1 MPKHRHRGMIIEGLT
16 MPTKT
21 RKRGCSSSSS
31 SSSRIRNYRLNKR
44 AIVVGKS
51 RAGLGIR
58 VVGSRSTTPVP
69 AWRNTPSRTAVE
81 SPKYSQSGKSTQP
94 VSARRLAATLW
105 EMNETPSP
113 RMIETNLK
121 LQQKKREKLQSGFGL
136 HSSTDSLPPNLSDP
150 SHSPTISEMDRSGMS
165 SRLRTP
171 SIAQKLRSAE
181 QNAAV
186 FDAITHASLME
197 TETRSRAPTS
207 SGSISG
213 SRNRLKDVSNALTTS
228 KELLRIINR
237 LWAHANQPSS
247 SMSVISA
254 LHTELERARLQVNHL
269 IQEQHTDKNEINHLM
284 KRFAEEKLS
293 WKNKEHQAIEAAI
306 ASIASELEV
315 ERKLRRR
322 FESLNKKLGN
332 ELAETKTSF
341 MKAVKELE
349 SEKRARE
356 ITEQMCD
363 ELARNIDEDRA
374 EVEELKSEA
383 IKVHEEAEK
392 EREMLELADKV
403 RESRAQMKLSE
414 AKHQFEEKNSKI
426 GKLRKQLEVF
436 LGTKRDKDE
445 TRGLSL
451 SKSSIT
457 SYQNEQHDD
466 IDSKDDAEESHKW
479 GHESKGRSSV
489 SRGSTSLQRAVSDGV
504 EFGGLERPRFVEH
517 EKEAHR
523 RSCYEER
530 QGYKHVKGLH
540 NHVLSSPRL
549 SSSRECYSPSMQR
562 EQSRP
567 CRDPLGMILERQ
579 SGIQALSSKSRMG
592 DVRGEGQS
600 GRRPK

>member
-1 MPKHRHRGMIIEGLT
+1 M
-16 MPTKT
+16 
-21 RKRGCSSSSS
+21 
-31 SSSRIRNYRLNKR
+31 
-44 AIVVGKS
+44 
-51 RAGLGIR
+51 
-58 VVGSRSTTPVP
+58 
-69 AWRNTPSRTAVE
+69 
-81 SPKYSQSGKSTQP
+81 Q
-94 VSARRLAATLW
+94 
-105 EMNETPSP
+105 
-113 RMIETNLK
+113 
-121 LQQKKREKLQSGFGL
+121 
-136 HSSTDSLPPNLSDP
+136 
-150 SHSPTISEMDRSGMS
+150 
-165 SRLRTP
+165 
-171 SIAQKLRSAE
+171 
-181 QNAAV
+181 
-186 FDAITHASLME
+186 

-213 SRNRLKDVSNALTTS
+213 SRNRLKDISNALTTS

-269 IQEQHTDKNEINHLM
+269 IQERHTDKNEISHLVT
-284 KRFAEEKLS
+284 RLAEEKIS
-293 WKNKEHQAIEAAI
+293 WKNKEHEAIEAAI

-322 FESLNKKLGN
+322 FESLNKKLGK
-332 ELAETKTSF
+332 ELAETKSTC

-374 EVEELKSEA
+374 DVEDLKSES
-383 IKVHEEAEK
+383 IKEAEK
-392 EREMLELADKV
+392 EREMLELADKL

-445 TRGLSL
+445 T
-451 SKSSIT
+451 KSSIT
-457 SYQNEQHDD
+457 SYHNEQHDD
-466 IDSKDDAEESHKW
+466 IDSKDDSEESNDHRAFQMNSNNTSKNYKW

-489 SRGSTSLQRAVSDGV
+489 SGISTPLQRAVSDGV
-504 EFGGLERPRFVEH
+504 EFGGQRFLEK

-523 RSCYEER
+523 RSYNEER
-530 QGYKHVKGLH
+530 QRYKHVKGLQDQ
-540 NHVLSSPRL
+540 VLSSPRL
-549 SSSRECYSPSMQR
+549 SLTRECYSSSMQR
-562 EQSRP
+562 EQSWA
-567 CRDPLGMILERQ
+567 CRDPLGAIQERQ

-600 GRRPK
+600 ARRLK